1 MLFLSSGPA
10 FSALGF
16 PPSFP
21 CPHSRSPSPPT
32 LLPLANAFSSIPT
45 GASPRATLI
54 TPAQTWTTPPSNP
67 GLSQPDQSLA
77 STQLHQRGPRA
88 TLAATF
94 SIPNPLVRIASGVSL
109 TFRTIGA
116 LRVR

>member
-21 CPHSRSPSPPT
+21 CPHPRSPSPPIR
-32 LLPLANAFSSIPT
+32 LPLANACSSTPT

-54 TPAQTWTTPPSNP
+54 TLAQTSTTPPSNP
-67 GLSQPDQSLA
+67 GCLPPDRSLV
-77 STQLHQRGPRA
+77 STQLQQRGTRA

-94 SIPNPLVRIASGVSL
+94 SIPNPLVRIA
-109 TFRTIGA
+109 
-116 LRVR
+116 